1 MTREPCYHPFTR
13 NIFYNGLSFISES
26 LMDAIHTA
34 SQHPINQHSFDVII
48 IGAGASG
55 LYCAL
60 TAGRR
65 GRRVLVLDHANKAG
79 KKILMSGGGRC
90 NFTNYFVEPEHFIG
104 SNEHFCKSALSRY
117 PSWEFIAMVEQ
128 HKIAYHEREHGQLF
142 CDDSAQDIVTMLLD
156 ECSAAGVQ
164 IRLNTQVDQVSI
176 NEQNTA
182 KRFKLTTSKKLSKKD
197 IADNSHPVQTT
208 YSCESLVIAT
218 GGLSIP
224 TMGAS
229 GLGYELAQQFGH
241 QLTPIDASLV
251 PFTFTD
257 KTGELLRALAGISL
271 PVIAS
276 NTRTAFKLPLLFTHR
291 GLSGPAM
298 LQLSNYWQTGEH
310 IEINLL
316 PDIDTTALLIAHKKS
331 HPKQL
336 IRTVLADNTDNQL
349 PKKLLMAL
357 QTTLWEESKDIELA
371 NIKDERLQE
380 IGSTINGWQLKPSGT
395 EGYRTAEVTRGGVK
409 TDDVSSKTMQS
420 NYQDGL
426 YFIGEVL
433 DVTGWLGGYNFQWAW
448 ASGFVCGEVV

>member
-1 MTREPCYHPFTR
+1 MSNQRHAP
-13 NIFYNGLSFISES
+13 
-26 LMDAIHTA
+26 
-34 SQHPINQHSFDVII
+34 SQTHYDVII

-90 NFTNYFVEPEHFIG
+90 NFTNYVVEPAHFIG
-104 SNEHFCKSALSRY
+104 SNPHFCKSALSRY
-117 PSWEFIAMVEQ
+117 PSWEFIGMVEAHQ
-128 HKIAYHEREHGQLF
+128 IPYHEREHGQLF
-142 CDDSAQDIVTMLLD
+142 CDDSAQDILTMLLD
-156 ECSAAGVQ
+156 ECTAAGVQ
-164 IRLNTQVDQVSI
+164 VRLNTHIDAVQAGQPDTQ
-176 NEQNTA
+176 A
-182 KRFKLTTSKKLSKKD
+182 RFRLTTRKMLNKKE
-197 IADNSHPVQTT
+197 IATGVQSAQAH
-208 YSCESLVIAT
+208 YSCESLVVAT

-224 TMGAS
+224 TMGAT

-241 QLTPIDASLV
+241 TLIATDASLV

-257 KTGELLRALAGISL
+257 KTGELIRALAGISL

-276 NTRTAFKLPLLFTHR
+276 NERIAFKLPVLFTHR

-298 LQLSNYWQTGEH
+298 LQLSNYWHTGET
-310 IEINLL
+310 IRINLL
-316 PDIDTTALLIAHKKS
+316 PETDVTALLLARKKS

-336 IRTVLADNTDNQL
+336 IRTVLADSTDNAL
-349 PKKLLMAL
+349 PKKLLAAL
-357 QTTLWEESKDIELA
+357 QTHLWDDIKDTELA
-371 NIKDERLQE
+371 NIKDERLIE
-380 IGSTINGWQLKPSGT
+380 LGATLNGWRLKPSGT
-395 EGYRTAEVTRGGVK
+395 EGYRTAEVTRGGIK
-409 TDDVSSKTMQS
+409 TDEVSSKTMQS
-420 NYQDGL
+420 NLQDGL